1 MSDRRVISTTG
12 RVAEEKAIQRF
23 KTSLRGEL
31 IRPGDKGY
39 ESARRVWNWAIDRH
53 PGLIVRCA
61 EVTDVIRAVEFARS
75 HDLLVAVR
83 GGGHSYAGHSVC
95 DGGMVIDLSRMKGI
109 QIDPEKHVARA
120 EAGLTVDEFDKATQ
134 AFGLTTSLG
143 ACTATGIAGLT
154 LGGGLGWLTES
165 TEPLAITSCRLKS
178 SRRMAACSLL
188 VLGRM
193 KTCSGECEVGVG
205 TSAWQ
210 RRSRIGSIP

>member
-143 ACTATGIAGLT
+143 ACTATGI
-154 LGGGLGWLTES
+154 
-165 TEPLAITSCRLKS
+165 
-178 SRRMAACSLL
+178 
-188 VLGRM
+188 
-193 KTCSGECEVGVG
+193 
-205 TSAWQ
+205 
-210 RRSRIGSIP
+210 